1 MFYIPNKTKSIHIV
15 VIENDIMSKYQVA
28 DKWHKFWHSWEI
40 VLWFPTSAQKLYCST
55 SNISHTPMCFWK
67 HLPKNFQQIIFY
79 KNSLIEYLLFIANTE
94 RRVLDACGYFCDSRP
109 WTELVV
115 IVKLTTALRRMMLI
129 GMWPT
134 CVRLAH
140 RHK

>member
-1 MFYIPNKTKSIHIV
+1 MFLQAFA
-15 VIENDIMSKYQVA
+15 E
-28 DKWHKFWHSWEI
+28 
-40 VLWFPTSAQKLYCST
+40 
-55 SNISHTPMCFWK
+55 
-67 HLPKNFQQIIFY
+67 NFQQIIFY

-94 RRVLDACGYFCDSRP
+94 RRVLDACA
-109 WTELVV
+109 ELVV

-129 GMWPT
+129 GMWSA